1 MKSTVIFADQN
12 ESEKNKDLIPEEEG
26 KISLSKDEYKN
37 VIKEAYKEGLEE
49 AMNKN
54 NNAISEKPSEQTNA
68 EEGKKEAQKVH
79 AKEEEQTKQK
89 LENIIDRHDIEIMRA
104 SSVFPFQLFP
114 DTLIIDTTK
123 ITIIQKTLFA
133 TETIH
138 SCSLKDLSDV
148 NVQTALFLATLY
160 IRYMP
165 QSPSPGMNEP
175 KEVSIN
181 CLKRSDAIKAKNI
194 LRGVLIASA
203 ENIDIATLSPEEVA
217 TVLEKFGK
225 NEGVA

>member
-12 ESEKNKDLIPEEEG
+12 VNEQNPKYNKPEED
-26 KISLSKDEYKN
+26 KIALTKEEYKN
-37 VIKEAYKEGLEE
+37 VIKEAYKEGVEE
-49 AMNKN
+49 ALSKAPSSQNKTP
-54 NNAISEKPSEQTNA
+54 EKDGVDA
-68 EEGKKEAQKVH
+68 GKEEAKKVQ
-79 AKEEEQTKQK
+79 AKEEERAKQK

-217 TVLEKFGK
+217 TVLEKFGT